1 MTTEYQI
8 LDANN
13 PDGTFKVFQPRV
25 RGLEYGIDYYDG
37 KFYVVTN
44 KDEATNFKLMVTPE
58 NATTQENWTD
68 VIPHREDV
76 LLEGIDIF
84 KDYLVISERSEEHT
98 SELQSRPHLVCRLLL
113 EK

>member
-1 MTTEYQI
+1 MVYHEKDDTFNTFIYKEKSKKYLIIGSGSTMTTEYQI

-58 NATTQENWTD
+58 NATTQEK
-68 VIPHREDV
+68 IGRASCRE
-76 LLEGIDIF
+76 
-84 KDYLVISERSEEHT
+84 R
-98 SELQSRPHLVCRLLL
+98 
-113 EK
+113 